1 MGGGHHHNPAAMPKE
16 EQDIALLKKEQVPIA
31 YRDKCAH
38 LLVPL
43 NRCRRETWFSPNQ
56 CGTQRHL
63 YEECQYIAWEHRCE
77 AKQKMEAAAA
87 AAAAAAAQASAA
99 EASI

>member
-43 NRCRRETWFSPNQ
+43 NRCRRETWFNPNQ
-56 CGTQRHL
+56 CGTHRHL
-63 YEECQYIAWEHRCE
+63 YEECQYISWERRCE
-77 AKQKMEAAAA
+77 GKQKMEAAAA
-87 AAAAAAAQASAA
+87 AAAAAASAQ